1 MALGWLIILVV
12 NSLSPSLLIL
22 MNSDKEKHET
32 KHFSN
37 WLVTSEYILKKK
49 LTDTQLWLICDSTLI
64 FFHSHKLYNHT
75 VLQSLSNSWA
85 KFICCKNSNQ
95 NNKYKWYSL
104 IPVIFGPQGLF
115 LICLSLYCSLFKR
128 FFTQKLCLVPEDFLC
143 HHDTIISVASSIYH
157 RAT

>member
-22 MNSDKEKHET
+22 MNSNKEKHET

-37 WLVTSEYILKKK
+37 WLVTSEYILKKN
-49 LTDTQLWLICDSTLI
+49 WLIHSFGWSVI
-64 FFHSHKLYNHT
+64 QPWFFF
-75 VLQSLSNSWA
+75 SLTNCTIIQFYKALAIHEPSSSA
-85 KFICCKNSNQ
+85 CKNSNQ

-128 FFTQKLCLVPEDFLC
+128 FFIQKLWLVPEDFLC
-143 HHDTIISVASSIYH
+143 HHDTIISVVSSIYH